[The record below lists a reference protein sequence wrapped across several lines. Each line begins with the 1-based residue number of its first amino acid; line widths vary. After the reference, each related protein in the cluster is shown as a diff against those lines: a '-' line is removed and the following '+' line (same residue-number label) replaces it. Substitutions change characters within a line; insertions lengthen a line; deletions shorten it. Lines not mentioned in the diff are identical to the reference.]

1 MSASGADA
9 HIVLACSSDVGYAPY
24 AAAMLHSAL
33 TRTPEARF
41 TIHYLQDPDFPDTE
55 RARLKQALAPF
66 GPRADLRFITVPDTL
81 VEGLPLFQFMKPGL
95 IRPVMWYRV
104 FLPQLLP
111 DTPKVLY
118 LDCDTLVTDSLLPL
132 WQTAVEGKAIAA
144 VTNPFWEGYNE
155 GVAWPSVC
163 GLPKPEAYFNSGVM
177 LMNLDYWRG
186 NDVTHRVTAHGIANA
201 GWLRFGD
208 QDSLNA
214 LLHAARAPLHPRY
227 NLMRIIIMTSDAR
240 RVFGHAPVSEAIR
253 HPAILH
259 FEGTTKPW
267 VDATGH
273 PYGRAWAR
281 TAKQLPW
288 PATRTPPGLNDIEN
302 FLTRRDWVRLRRLF
316 RRLRSRLPARKG
328 GA

>member
-1 MSASGADA
+1 MSAAEADP
-9 HIVLACSSDVGYAPY
+9 HIVLACSSDAGYAPY

-33 TRTPEARF
+33 ARTPEARF
-41 TIHYLQDPDFPDTE
+41 TIHYLQDPDFPDSA
-55 RARLKQALAPF
+55 RALLRQSLAEF
-66 GPRADLRFITVPDTL
+66 GARADLRFMTVPDTL
-81 VEGLPLFQFMKPGL
+81 VAGLPLFQFMKPGL

-111 DTPKVLY
+111 DAPKVLY

-132 WQTAVEGKAIAA
+132 WQTDVEGKAIAA

-163 GLPKPEAYFNSGVM
+163 GLPKPEDYFNSGVM
-177 LMNLDYWRG
+177 LMNLDYFRAHE
-186 NDVTHRVTAHGIANA
+186 VSRRVVEHGIANA
-201 GWLRFGD
+201 GWIRFGD

-227 NLMRIIIMTSDAR
+227 NLMRIIIMTGDSR
-240 RVFGHAPVSEAIR
+240 RVFGQATVSEAIR

-267 VDATGH
+267 VDATQH
-273 PYGRAWAR
+273 PYGRSFSR
-281 TAKQLPW
+281 TARQLPW
-288 PATRTPPGLNDIEN
+288 PTVRTPPNLNDIEN
-302 FLTRRDWVRLRRLF
+302 FLTQRDWIRLRRLF
-316 RRLRSRLPARKG
+316 RRVRSRLQAKQG
-328 GA
+328 GG